1 MRLFITGTDTDV
13 GKTAATAAL
22 AAALAER
29 GTVVAAKPV
38 ASGVPDGQS
47 GDDAEA
53 LGRAAGHPPTIHT
66 TYRAPLSPHRAARQE
81 GRPLDE
87 RGLLAW
93 VEALSADHVLVEGV
107 GGWCVPLSD
116 RLWVRDLARAAADDV
131 VVVAADRIGVLNH
144 TLLTVEAVRRD
155 GFRVLGVVLNRG
167 IPTAE
172 GDPSPSTN
180 ADDLRM
186 LLDVPV
192 VVLERFEEAGAA
204 REGRRLLGA
213 ISVIRSSARSGEA

>member
-38 ASGVPDGQS
+38 ASGVPAGRA

-53 LGRAAGHPPTIHT
+53 LGRAAGHPPVIHT

-87 RGLLAW
+87 PGLLAW
-93 VEALSADHVLVEGV
+93 VQALSADHVLVEGV
-107 GGWCVPLSD
+107 GGWCVPLSEE
-116 RLWVRDLARAAADDV
+116 LWVRDLARAAADDV

-144 TLLTVEAVRRD
+144 TLLTVDAVRRD

-172 GDPSPSTN
+172 DDPSPSTN

-192 VVLERFEEAGAA
+192 VVLEHFDEAGAA